1 MLINQRV
8 SINKKLRTMQ
18 SKVIGVFVKW
28 LTLKV
33 QRTGRKLSQEF
44 PYVMRVLIAEIVPDC
59 PLEVSQKEVTAL
71 SVMVPCIEKDKL
83 VLPLCLL
90 GIQTNVLNK
99 VPKITV
105 VTDDDYFVPVY
116 YGNNLQV
123 INENAVLSDVFVQ
136 LLEKHVPPDRRGW
149 VTKQILTFKFAYE
162 SSEEYILVIDADTVL
177 TKPRLFVHNG
187 KQILIPV
194 VEYNDYDSLTTK
206 LTWGKKGYPFGIS
219 FTSHHLVLQTQ
230 MVREMFDE
238 IGGLYE
244 GIKKW
249 LESANSN
256 VWSPISDMH
265 SYGTWML
272 NSHPDRVVFARW
284 GNFRASKTF
293 LKSYIGLDPKDIFNQ
308 VVTRF
313 KNYNS
318 ISFHHYLVD
327 DYMDPE

>member
-1 MLINQRV
+1 MLLNLKVFITKRLQ
-8 SINKKLRTMQ
+8 IIE
-18 SKVIGVFVKW
+18 SKAIGTLVKW
-28 LTLKV
+28 LILKV
-33 QRTGRKLSQEF
+33 QRTSQKLSQKF
-44 PYVMRVLIAEIVPDC
+44 PYVVRVLVAEIVPDC
-59 PLEVSQKEVTAL
+59 PLGVSQREVNTL

-83 VLPLCLL
+83 ILPFCLL

-99 VPKITV
+99 VRKITV
-105 VTDDDYFVPVY
+105 VTDDDDFVPVY
-116 YGNNLQV
+116 NGDNLQV
-123 INENAVLSDVFVQ
+123 INENTLLSDDLIH
-136 LLEKHVPPDRRGW
+136 LLDKYVPRDRRGW
-149 VTKQILTFKFAYE
+149 VIKQILTFKFAYE
-162 SSEEYILVIDADTVL
+162 SFDDYILVIDADTVL

-194 VEYNDYDSLTTK
+194 VEYNDYDSLTTG

-219 FTSHHLVLQTQ
+219 FTCHHLVLQTQ

-249 LESANSN
+249 LESANGN

-272 NSHPDRVVFARW
+272 NSYPDRVVFARW
-284 GNFRASKTF
+284 GNLRISKTF
-293 LKSYIGLDPKDIFNQ
+293 FKPYTDLKTKEIFNQ
-308 VVTRF
+308 VASRF

-318 ISFHHYLVD
+318 ISFHHYLPD
-327 DYMDPE
+327 DYIDPE